1 MSLYRNR
8 SIDKS
13 TQASQAMHS
22 RMRKPITSERVCY
35 DDASGELY
43 KSNLR
48 ASGRKRPGQKSTTT
62 NTTIT
67 TKRRRLYLV
76 RRRTESRSS
85 CRRQSMRGLYKLA
98 TTTRGAMLLQQL
110 IICVV
115 ATYLCHWS
123 PHMAQAQTVAAQ
135 STSGNEQP
143 FVFQHNQQERDS
155 DYWLQSGRSA
165 LESALKWQPI
175 EEQAKNLIIFIGDG
189 MSLST
194 ITAARILHG
203 QLNNKSGEEDQLAFE
218 QLNNVAL
225 IKTYNIDQQVPDSA
239 ATATAIL
246 TGVKANF
253 YTLGVN
259 GNVRLNDTKC
269 QKIRDNQ
276 VNSILKWAQEAGKST
291 GIVTNTRITHATPAA
306 GYAHV
311 SNRRWECDTNVPRNL
326 EEPCKDIA
334 RQLIEDEPGSK
345 LNVIMGGGR
354 RCFFGQNFIDPGP
367 TGQMGMRQDQR
378 NLIEQWIAQRRAN
391 NEMNYAFVNSTSD
404 LKSVKTDKT
413 DYLLGLF
420 SYSHMSYE
428 ELRDTSGYGEPSLTE
443 MTETALKILARN
455 PLGYVLL
462 VEGGRIDH
470 AHHENVAGVA
480 LRETISLSWAVQAA
494 RQLINER
501 DTLIAVTSD
510 HAHALTIN
518 GIAPRGNPI
527 LGLSRY
533 KENSTQLPYTTL
545 IYGNGPGNQRPR
557 ANPTIGPNST
567 DSPYYVQYAAIHQ
580 EEAFHDGSDVAIFA
594 SGPFAH
600 LFQGV
605 QEQSYIAHVFAYAL
619 CVGDYQWKA
628 HCRRSPSQANNPL
641 RPINSNDLNDGLDG
655 TGPGRLDQT
664 FDASQQLSS
673 FSSGDNSNNNNA
685 ALGRSFG
692 HSNAGA
698 NNNRNSLWPRS
709 GASSVSD
716 YTGLSLARH
725 WLAWMTTLTMTTL
738 TVAMVMQPSRN
749 YQFSLAPTT

>member
-1 MSLYRNR
+1 MGAQAFGQRPER
-8 SIDKS
+8 TAAGPPS
-13 TQASQAMHS
+13 T
-22 RMRKPITSERVCY
+22 
-35 DDASGELY
+35 G
-43 KSNLR
+43 
-48 ASGRKRPGQKSTTT
+48 
-62 NTTIT
+62 
-67 TKRRRLYLV
+67 RRRRRGSEHAPRPNLV
-76 RRRTESRSS
+76 RAAPVAAATSDARP
-85 CRRQSMRGLYKLA
+85 CRAAWRPAPLLLLA
-98 TTTRGAMLLQQL
+98 CLV
-110 IICVV
+110 VV
-115 ATYLCHWS
+115 APVDLRQQWL
-123 PHMAQAQTVAAQ
+123 ALAQTTSSANTNGAAEQ
-135 STSGNEQP
+135 QP

-155 DYWLQSGRSA
+155 DYWLQSGRTA
-165 LESALKWQPI
+165 LETALRYQPI
-175 EEQAKNLIIFIGDG
+175 EERAKNLIIFIGDG

-246 TGVKANF
+246 TGVKTNF

-259 GNVRLNDTKC
+259 GNVRLNETRC
-269 QKIRDNQ
+269 QRIRENQ
-276 VNSILKWAQEAGKST
+276 VNSILKLAQEAGKST

-311 SNRRWECDTNVPRNL
+311 SNRRWECDTNVPRTL
-326 EEPCKDIA
+326 DEPCKDIA
-334 RQLIEDEPGSK
+334 RQLIEDEPGSR

-354 RCFFGQNFIDPGP
+354 RCFFGNNFIDPGP
-367 TGQMGMRQDQR
+367 TGQPGMRLDQR

-391 NEMNYAFVNSTSD
+391 NEMNYAFVNSSYD

-428 ELRDTSGYGEPSLTE
+428 ELRDTSPYGEPSLTE
-443 MTETALKILARN
+443 MTEVALKILSKN

-494 RQLINER
+494 RQLVNER

-533 KENSTQLPYTTL
+533 KENATQLPYTTL

-557 ANPTIGPNST
+557 ANPAIGPNST
-567 DSPYYVQYAAIHQ
+567 ESPYYVQYAAIHQ

-619 CVGDYQWKA
+619 CVGEHQWRP
-628 HCRRSPSQANNPL
+628 HCRRQASFGPPSARLPGA
-641 RPINSNDLNDGLDG
+641 NDLGAAGQLD
-655 TGPGRLDQT
+655 PAAGRPDQT
-664 FDASQQLSS
+664 FDASQPMGTISM
-673 FSSGDNSNNNNA
+673 GGNNDNNEHPS
-685 ALGRSFG
+685 LGRSAATTTNG
-692 HSNAGA
+692 HGG
-698 NNNRNSLWPRS
+698 RNPTPASRLHATS
-709 GASSVSD
+709 GASAGQLAA
-716 YTGLSLARH
+716 GLHHLGLA
-725 WLAWMTTLTMTTL
+725 LAALLASCLGSGALTDRRRL
-738 TVAMVMQPSRN
+738 NRPNRLYS
-749 YQFSLAPTT
+749 P